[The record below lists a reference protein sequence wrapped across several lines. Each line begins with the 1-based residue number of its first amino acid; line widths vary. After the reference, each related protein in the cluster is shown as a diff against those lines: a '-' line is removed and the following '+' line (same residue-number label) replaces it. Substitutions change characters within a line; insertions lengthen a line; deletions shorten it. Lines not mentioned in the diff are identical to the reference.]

1 MYTEDVRFERIES
14 EYMALRQAQNKVLSG
29 FDRFSTAF
37 EQLSEQVEEN
47 RKAIEENRQA
57 IQENRQAILENRKAI
72 LENRKAIEKNSEA
85 IQTLVKE
92 MANVKEMLLAII
104 EHQNVPYRPA
114 MGFVS
119 AAPAESSE

>member
-29 FDRFSTAF
+29 FDRFSAAF
-37 EQLSEQVEEN
+37 QQLSEQVEDN

-57 IQENRQAILENRKAI
+57 IEENREAILTLAKEVAI
-72 LENRKAIEKNSEA
+72 I
-85 IQTLVKE
+85 
-92 MANVKEMLLAII
+92 KEMLQAII

-119 AAPAESSE
+119 TAPTESSE

>member
-29 FDRFSTAF
+29 FDRFSAAF
-37 EQLSEQVEEN
+37 RQLSEQVEDN

-57 IQENRQAILENRKAI
+57 IEENRQAIEENRAAI
-72 LENRKAIEKNSEA
+72 LTLAKEVAI
-85 IQTLVKE
+85 I
-92 MANVKEMLLAII
+92 KEMLQAII

-119 AAPAESSE
+119 TAPSESSE